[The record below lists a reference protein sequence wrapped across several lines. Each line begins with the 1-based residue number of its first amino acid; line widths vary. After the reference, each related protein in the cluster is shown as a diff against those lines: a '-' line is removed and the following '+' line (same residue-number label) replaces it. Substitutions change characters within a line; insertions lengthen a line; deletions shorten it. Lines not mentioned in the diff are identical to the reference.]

1 MLRSLRT
8 RLALLFA
15 GTLLLATVIAG
26 AASIRLYQIYNRD
39 QTTQE
44 LRGQVGAIADY
55 YTCALQARFGVV
67 DAGGDGAAAPV
78 VTGCVQTQDRP
89 GNDDRPPRS
98 PPRATANQLEQIS
111 GSRIYWIGDASLDPD
126 APQNLRN
133 AGVQP
138 PPFDWH
144 TLEVDDRP
152 TFEFTPSGDDRTF
165 IGVAAPVI
173 VQGQSLGAVA
183 LAKPLSDINNAWTDV
198 TGRLAAGTAIGLL
211 VAFFLAA
218 FFSRRITRPLRVI
231 GAAADRVAQ
240 GDLEVNVVG
249 NRTSDDELGQLA
261 QRFQGMVD
269 RLREVDELER
279 NFLMRV
285 THELRTPVTA
295 ISGHVQAM
303 NEGLVG
309 PEELDTSLAAVNEE
323 VRRIGRLVD
332 DLLDLT
338 RLEAHQ
344 FRLVREEVGLEALLE
359 QAATA
364 FREKARSNKVQFDAL
379 VAGAPTVLSDGDRVL
394 QIVTNLLDNAFRWTP
409 TKGTVTLSYAA
420 ANGTAAIHVSDTGPG
435 IPVRDQEAV
444 FHPFYSRRG
453 EGGTGLGLSI
463 GRELAHA
470 LGGRLT
476 VDSDVGEGTTFTLSL
491 PSGPGSLR

>member
-8 RLALLFA
+8 RLTLLFA

-26 AASIRLYQIYNRD
+26 AASIRLYQSYNRD
-39 QTTQE
+39 QTTSE
-44 LRGQVGAIADY
+44 LRKQVGGAAQYFDNAEASYGTTTGSAPTRITVKQMEKICGCDLLY
-55 YTCALQARFGVV
+55 
-67 DAGGDGAAAPV
+67 AGGIPLFANVDKLIKFSGVKLNWLSMKP
-78 VTGCVQTQDRP
+78 
-89 GNDDRPPRS
+89 DDRVTFRFVPPHS
-98 PPRATANQLEQIS
+98 N
-111 GSRIYWIGDASLDPD
+111 
-126 APQNLRN
+126 
-133 AGVQP
+133 
-138 PPFDWH
+138 H
-144 TLEVDDRP
+144 TY
-152 TFEFTPSGDDRTF
+152 
-165 IGVAAPVI
+165 IGVAAPV
-173 VQGQSLGAVA
+173 VLKGQPVGAVVM
-183 LAKPLSDINNAWTDV
+183 AKPLADVNSAWTKV
-198 TGRLAAGTAIGLL
+198 AGRVAIGTGIGLL
-211 VAFFLAA
+211 VAFILATFVA
-218 FFSRRITRPLRVI
+218 RRITRPLKEL
-231 GAAADRVAQ
+231 GAAADRVAR
-240 GDLEVNVVG
+240 GDLEVHVAG
-249 NRTSDDELGQLA
+249 DRTSDDELGQLA
-261 QRFQGMVD
+261 HRFQGMVD

-309 PEELDTSLAAVNEE
+309 PEDMDTSLDAVGEE

-359 QAATA
+359 QAAA
-364 FREKARSNKVQFDAL
+364 SFRDRARANEVSFDTPI
-379 VAGAPTVLSDGDRVL
+379 AGAPTILSDGDRVL
-394 QIVTNLLDNAFRWTP
+394 QIVSNLLDNAFRWTP
-409 TKGTVTLSYAA
+409 RRGTVTLSYAT
-420 ANGTAAIHVSDTGPG
+420 ANSTAAIHISDTGPG
-435 IPVRDQEAV
+435 IPAADQDAV

-476 VDSDVGEGTTFTLSL
+476 VDSEVGQGTTFTLSL
-491 PSGPGSLR
+491 PSSHLNGGGVR

>member
-8 RLALLFA
+8 RLTLLFA

-26 AASIRLYQIYNRD
+26 AASIRLYQSYNRD
-39 QTTQE
+39 QTANE
-44 LRGQVGAIADY
+44 LRSQVG
-55 YTCALQARFGVV
+55 
-67 DAGGDGAAAPV
+67 GAAQYFNAALNSYGHSNQQSPTRATV
-78 VTGCVQTQDRP
+78 GQIESICGCHVLYTGNVPPIPAANRLISFAGKGVSWQTMHP
-89 GNDDRPPRS
+89 DDRVTFQFRPPS
-98 PPRATANQLEQIS
+98 E
-111 GSRIYWIGDASLDPD
+111 
-126 APQNLRN
+126 
-133 AGVQP
+133 
-138 PPFDWH
+138 
-144 TLEVDDRP
+144 
-152 TFEFTPSGDDRTF
+152 DRTY
-165 IGVAAPVI
+165 IGVAAPIGLPGQPVGAI
-173 VQGQSLGAVA
+173 VM
-183 LAKPLSDINNAWTDV
+183 AKPLADVNSAWTKV
-198 TGRLAAGTAIGLL
+198 AGRVAIGTGIGLL
-211 VAFFLAA
+211 VAFILATFVA
-218 FFSRRITRPLRVI
+218 RRITRPLKEL
-231 GAAADRVAQ
+231 GAAADRVAR
-240 GDLEVNVVG
+240 GDLEVHVAG
-249 NRTSDDELGQLA
+249 DRTSDDELGQLA
-261 QRFQGMVD
+261 HRFQGMVD

-309 PEELDTSLAAVNEE
+309 PEDMDTSLDAVSEE

-359 QAATA
+359 QAAA
-364 FREKARSNKVQFDAL
+364 SFRDRARANEVSFDTPI
-379 VAGAPTVLSDGDRVL
+379 AGAPTILSDGDRVL
-394 QIVTNLLDNAFRWTP
+394 QIVSNLLDNAFRWTP
-409 TKGTVTLSYAA
+409 RKGTVTLSYSA
-420 ANGTAAIHVSDTGPG
+420 ANGTAAIHISDTGPG
-435 IPVRDQEAV
+435 IPRADQEAV

-476 VDSDVGEGTTFTLSL
+476 VDSEVGQGTTFTLSL
-491 PSGPGSLR
+491 PSGSNGR

>member
-26 AASIRLYQIYNRD
+26 AASIRLYQSYNRD
-39 QTTQE
+39 QTARD
-44 LRGQVGAIADY
+44 LRSQVIGAADY
-55 YTCALQARFGVV
+55 FSRATFGYAAHGRQAPPAFTVNQLQHICSCRLLWDGNVPIFPSHSQLLQF
-67 DAGGDGAAAPV
+67 AGSGTKLDWQRMKPGETRTFQFVPPRDSRTYIGAAAPL
-78 VTGCVQTQDRP
+78 T
-89 GNDDRPPRS
+89 
-98 PPRATANQLEQIS
+98 
-111 GSRIYWIGDASLDPD
+111 
-126 APQNLRN
+126 
-133 AGVQP
+133 
-138 PPFDWH
+138 
-144 TLEVDDRP
+144 VDNMP
-152 TFEFTPSGDDRTF
+152 
-165 IGVAAPVI
+165 
-173 VQGQSLGAVA
+173 LGAVVM
-183 LAKPLSDINNAWTDV
+183 AKPLADVNSAWTKV
-198 TGRLAAGTAIGLL
+198 AGRVAIGTAIGLL
-211 VAFFLAA
+211 VAFILATLVA
-218 FFSRRITRPLRVI
+218 RRITRPLKEI
-231 GAAADRVAQ
+231 GAAADRVAR
-240 GDLEVNVVG
+240 GDLEVHVAG
-249 NRTSDDELGQLA
+249 DDTADDELGQLA
-261 QRFQGMVD
+261 HRFQGMVN

-309 PEELDTSLAAVNEE
+309 PDDLDASLGAVGEE

-344 FRLVREEVGLEALLE
+344 FRLVREEVGLEALLD
-359 QAATA
+359 QAATS
-364 FREKARSNKVQFDAL
+364 FRDRARSNDVSFDAL
-379 VAGAPTVLSDGDRVL
+379 TAGAPTILSDGDRVL
-394 QIVTNLLDNAFRWTP
+394 QIVSNLLDNAFRWTP
-409 TKGTVTLSYAA
+409 RKGTVTLSYAT
-420 ANGTAAIHVSDTGPG
+420 ANGTTAIHISDTGPG
-435 IPVRDQEAV
+435 IPAADQDAV

-476 VDSDVGEGTTFTLSL
+476 VDSEPGQGTTFTLSL
-491 PSGPGSLR
+491 PSANVNGNGRMR

>member
-8 RLALLFA
+8 RLTLLFA

-26 AASIRLYQIYNRD
+26 AASIRLYQSYNRD
-39 QTTQE
+39 QTTSE
-44 LRGQVGAIADY
+44 LRNQVGGAAQYFDDAQNGYGHTQRAPTRITIQQMEKICGCDLLY
-55 YTCALQARFGVV
+55 
-67 DAGGDGAAAPV
+67 AGGVPLFANVDKLIEFAGPV
-78 VTGCVQTQDRP
+78 KLNWLTMKP
-89 GNDDRPPRS
+89 DDRVTFQFVPPGKND
-98 PPRATANQLEQIS
+98 T
-111 GSRIYWIGDASLDPD
+111 Y
-126 APQNLRN
+126 
-133 AGVQP
+133 
-138 PPFDWH
+138 
-144 TLEVDDRP
+144 
-152 TFEFTPSGDDRTF
+152 
-165 IGVAAPVI
+165 IGVAAPVALHDQP
-173 VQGQSLGAVA
+173 VGAVVM
-183 LAKPLSDINNAWTDV
+183 AKPLADVNRAWTKV
-198 TGRLAAGTAIGLL
+198 AGRVAAGTGIGLL
-211 VAFFLAA
+211 VAFILATFVA
-218 FFSRRITRPLRVI
+218 RRITRPLKEL
-231 GAAADRVAQ
+231 GAAADRVAR
-240 GDLEVNVVG
+240 GDLEVHVAG
-249 NRTSDDELGQLA
+249 DRTANDELGQLA
-261 QRFQGMVD
+261 HRFQGMVD

-309 PEELDTSLAAVNEE
+309 PEDMDTSLDAVSEE

-359 QAATA
+359 QAASS
-364 FREKARSNKVQFDAL
+364 FRDRARANEVSFDTPI
-379 VAGAPTVLSDGDRVL
+379 AGAPTILSDGDRVL
-394 QIVTNLLDNAFRWTP
+394 QIVSNLLDNAFRWTP
-409 TKGTVTLSYAA
+409 RRGTVTLSYAT
-420 ANGTAAIHVSDTGPG
+420 ANSTAAIHISDTGPG
-435 IPVRDQEAV
+435 IPKADQDAV

-476 VDSDVGEGTTFTLSL
+476 VDSEVGQGTTFTLSL
-491 PSGPGSLR
+491 PSSHLNGGGVR

>member
-8 RLALLFA
+8 RLTLLFA

-26 AASIRLYQIYNRD
+26 AASIRLYQSYNRD
-39 QTTQE
+39 QTTSE
-44 LRGQVGAIADY
+44 LRNQVGGAAQYFDDAQNGYGHTQRAPTRITIQQMEKICGCDLLY
-55 YTCALQARFGVV
+55 
-67 DAGGDGAAAPV
+67 AGGVPLFANVDKLIEFAGPV
-78 VTGCVQTQDRP
+78 KLNWLTMKP
-89 GNDDRPPRS
+89 DDRVTFQFVPPGKND
-98 PPRATANQLEQIS
+98 T
-111 GSRIYWIGDASLDPD
+111 Y
-126 APQNLRN
+126 
-133 AGVQP
+133 
-138 PPFDWH
+138 
-144 TLEVDDRP
+144 
-152 TFEFTPSGDDRTF
+152 
-165 IGVAAPVI
+165 IGVAAPVALHDQP
-173 VQGQSLGAVA
+173 VGAVVM
-183 LAKPLSDINNAWTDV
+183 AKPLADVNRAWTKV
-198 TGRLAAGTAIGLL
+198 AGRVAAGTGIGLL
-211 VAFFLAA
+211 VAFILATFVA
-218 FFSRRITRPLRVI
+218 RRITRPLKEL
-231 GAAADRVAQ
+231 GAAADRVAR
-240 GDLEVNVVG
+240 GDLEVHVAG
-249 NRTSDDELGQLA
+249 DRTANDELGQLA
-261 QRFQGMVD
+261 HRFQGMVD

-309 PEELDTSLAAVNEE
+309 PEDMDTSLDAVSEE

-359 QAATA
+359 QAASS
-364 FREKARSNKVQFDAL
+364 FRDRARANEVSFDTPI
-379 VAGAPTVLSDGDRVL
+379 AGAPTILSDGDRVL
-394 QIVTNLLDNAFRWTP
+394 QIVSNLLDNAFRWTP
-409 TKGTVTLSYAA
+409 RRGTVTLSYAT
-420 ANGTAAIHVSDTGPG
+420 ANSTAAIHISDTGPG
-435 IPVRDQEAV
+435 IPKADQDAV

-476 VDSDVGEGTTFTLSL
+476 VDSEVGQGTTFTLSL
-491 PSGPGSLR
+491 PSSHLNGGGAR

>member
-8 RLALLFA
+8 RLTLLFA

-26 AASIRLYQIYNRD
+26 AASIRLYQSYNRD
-39 QTTQE
+39 QTTSE
-44 LRGQVGAIADY
+44 LRSQVGGAAQYFDTVLSGYSTTQRTPTRATIEQIERICGCHLLY
-55 YTCALQARFGVV
+55 
-67 DAGGDGAAAPV
+67 AGGVPLFPSVNKLIAFAGPV
-78 VTGCVQTQDRP
+78 KVPWRTMGPNDRVTFRFVPP
-89 GNDDRPPRS
+89 G
-98 PPRATANQLEQIS
+98 T
-111 GSRIYWIGDASLDPD
+111 
-126 APQNLRN
+126 
-133 AGVQP
+133 
-138 PPFDWH
+138 
-144 TLEVDDRP
+144 
-152 TFEFTPSGDDRTF
+152 DRTF
-165 IGVAAPVI
+165 IGVAAPVSAS
-173 VQGQSLGAVA
+173 GQQVGAVVM
-183 LAKPLSDINNAWTDV
+183 AKPLADVNRAWTKV
-198 TGRLAAGTAIGLL
+198 AGRVAVGTGIGLL
-211 VAFFLAA
+211 VAFILATFVA
-218 FFSRRITRPLRVI
+218 RRITRPLKEL
-231 GAAADRVAQ
+231 GAAADRVAR
-240 GDLEVNVVG
+240 GDLEVHVAG
-249 NRTSDDELGQLA
+249 DRTADDELGQLA
-261 QRFQGMVD
+261 HRFQGMVD

-309 PEELDTSLAAVNEE
+309 PEDMDTSLDAVSEE

-359 QAATA
+359 QAAA
-364 FREKARSNKVQFDAL
+364 SFRDRARANEVSFDTPI
-379 VAGAPTVLSDGDRVL
+379 AGAPTILSDGDRVL
-394 QIVTNLLDNAFRWTP
+394 QIVSNLLDNAFRWTP
-409 TKGTVTLSYAA
+409 RKGTVTLSYAT
-420 ANGTAAIHVSDTGPG
+420 ANSTAAIHISDTGPG
-435 IPVRDQEAV
+435 IPAADQDAV

-476 VDSDVGEGTTFTLSL
+476 VDSEVGQGTTFTLSL
-491 PSGPGSLR
+491 PSSQLNGGGVR

>member
-15 GTLLLATVIAG
+15 GTLLLAAVLG
-26 AASIRLYQIYNRD
+26 FAASIRLYQSYNRD
-39 QTTQE
+39 QTTRDLQ
-44 LRGQVGAIADY
+44 GQVEGIAAY
-55 YTCALQARFGVV
+55 YEQALKEVYS
-67 DAGGDGAAAPV
+67 
-78 VTGCVQTQDRP
+78 TQGQRDS
-89 GNDDRPPRS
+89 PPP
-98 PPRATANQLEQIS
+98 PPRATAEQLSQIT
-111 GSRIYWIGDASLDPD
+111 GSRLYWVGGLPPFPK
-126 APQNLRN
+126 APANIAQ
-133 AGVQP
+133 AGIK
-138 PPFDWH
+138 PPFDP
-144 TLEVDDRP
+144 LQLARDDRP
-152 TFEFTPSGDDRTF
+152 KFEFTPKDDDRTF
-165 IGVAAPVI
+165 IGVSAPVYYAG
-173 VQGQSLGAVA
+173 VPQGAVV
-183 LAKPLSDINNAWTDV
+183 LSKPLADINNAWTDV
-198 TGRLAAGTAIGLL
+198 AGRVAAGTGLGLL

-218 FFSRRITRPLRVI
+218 FFSRRITKPLRRI

-249 NRTSDDELGQLA
+249 PNTSDDELGQLA

-309 PEELDTSLAAVNEE
+309 PEDLDASLAAVNEE

-359 QAATA
+359 QAAGA
-364 FREKARSNKVQFDAL
+364 FREKARTNGVGFDAL
-379 VAGAPTVLSDGDRVL
+379 VSGAPTVLSDGDRVL

-409 TKGTVTLSYAA
+409 SKGTVTLSYSA
-420 ANGTAAIHVSDTGPG
+420 ANGTAAIHISDTGPG
-435 IPVRDQEAV
+435 IPRADQEAV

-476 VDSDVGEGTTFTLSL
+476 VDSEVGEGTTFTLSL
-491 PSGPGSLR
+491 PSGSNGR

>member
-8 RLALLFA
+8 RLTLLFA

-26 AASIRLYQIYNRD
+26 AASIRLYQSYNRD
-39 QTTQE
+39 QTTSE
-44 LRGQVGAIADY
+44 LRKQVGGAAQYFNNAENGYGHSKSPPTRITIHQMELICGCDLLY
-55 YTCALQARFGVV
+55 
-67 DAGGDGAAAPV
+67 AGGVPLF
-78 VTGCVQTQDRP
+78 
-89 GNDDRPPRS
+89 
-98 PPRATANQLEQIS
+98 ATANVSKLIKF
-111 GSRIYWIGDASLDPD
+111 
-126 APQNLRN
+126 
-133 AGVQP
+133 AGPVKVNWLTMKP
-138 PPFDWH
+138 
-144 TLEVDDRP
+144 DDRV
-152 TFEFTPSGDDRTF
+152 TFQFVPPDGKHHTF
-165 IGVAAPVI
+165 IGVAAPV
-173 VQGQSLGAVA
+173 VLQGQPVGAVVM
-183 LAKPLSDINNAWTDV
+183 AKPLADVNSAWTKV
-198 TGRLAAGTAIGLL
+198 AGRVAAGTGIGLL
-211 VAFFLAA
+211 VAFILATFVA
-218 FFSRRITRPLRVI
+218 RRITRPLKEL
-231 GAAADRVAQ
+231 GAAADRVAR
-240 GDLEVNVVG
+240 GDLEVHVAG
-249 NRTSDDELGQLA
+249 DRTSNDELGQLA
-261 QRFQGMVD
+261 HRFQGMVD

-309 PEELDTSLAAVNEE
+309 PEDMDTSLDAVSEE

-359 QAATA
+359 QAATS
-364 FREKARSNKVQFDAL
+364 FRDRARANEVSFDTPI
-379 VAGAPTVLSDGDRVL
+379 AGAPTILSDGDRVL
-394 QIVTNLLDNAFRWTP
+394 QIVSNLLDNAFRWTP
-409 TKGTVTLSYAA
+409 RRGTVTLSYAT
-420 ANGTAAIHVSDTGPG
+420 ANSTAAIHISDTGPG
-435 IPVRDQEAV
+435 IPKADQDAV

-476 VDSDVGEGTTFTLSL
+476 VDSEVGQGTTFTLSL
-491 PSGPGSLR
+491 PSSHLNGGGVR

>member
-8 RLALLFA
+8 RLTLLFA

-26 AASIRLYQIYNRD
+26 AASIRLYQSYNRD
-39 QTTQE
+39 QTTHA
-44 LRGQVGAIADY
+44 LRHQVGGAAQYFDNAQNGYGGANKRPPTRITIQQMEQICGCDLLY
-55 YTCALQARFGVV
+55 
-67 DAGGDGAAAPV
+67 AGGVPFFANSNKLIEFAGPV
-78 VTGCVQTQDRP
+78 KLNWLTMKP
-89 GNDDRPPRS
+89 DDRVTFRFVPPGHDQ
-98 PPRATANQLEQIS
+98 T
-111 GSRIYWIGDASLDPD
+111 Y
-126 APQNLRN
+126 
-133 AGVQP
+133 
-138 PPFDWH
+138 
-144 TLEVDDRP
+144 
-152 TFEFTPSGDDRTF
+152 
-165 IGVAAPVI
+165 IGVAAPV
-173 VQGQSLGAVA
+173 VLHDQPVGAVVM
-183 LAKPLSDINNAWTDV
+183 AKPLADVNSAWTKV
-198 TGRLAAGTAIGLL
+198 AGRVAVGTGIGLL
-211 VAFFLAA
+211 VAFILATFVA
-218 FFSRRITRPLRVI
+218 RRITRPLKEL
-231 GAAADRVAQ
+231 GAAADRVAR
-240 GDLEVNVVG
+240 GDLEVHVAG
-249 NRTSDDELGQLA
+249 DRTSDDELGQLA
-261 QRFQGMVD
+261 HRFQGMVD

-309 PEELDTSLAAVNEE
+309 PEDMDTSLDAVGEE

-359 QAATA
+359 QAAA
-364 FREKARSNKVQFDAL
+364 SFRDRARANEVSFDTPI
-379 VAGAPTVLSDGDRVL
+379 AGAPTILSDGDRVL
-394 QIVTNLLDNAFRWTP
+394 QIVSNLLDNAFRWTP
-409 TKGTVTLSYAA
+409 RKGTVTLSYAT
-420 ANGTAAIHVSDTGPG
+420 ANSTAAIHISDTGPG
-435 IPVRDQEAV
+435 IPAADQDAV

-476 VDSDVGEGTTFTLSL
+476 VDSEVGQGTTFTLSL
-491 PSGPGSLR
+491 PSSHLNGGGAR

>member
-26 AASIRLYQIYNRD
+26 AASIRLYQSYNRD
-39 QTTQE
+39 QTE
-44 LRGQVGAIADY
+44 RDLRHQVVGAAQYFSSAVVGYGAHNHRAPTGLTVNQFQHICSCKLLWVGQVPPFPSASQL
-55 YTCALQARFGVV
+55 LQF
-67 DAGGDGAAAPV
+67 AGSDTKLDWQNMKPGQTRTFQFVPPHDPHTYIGAAAPMTV
-78 VTGCVQTQDRP
+78 D
-89 GNDDRPPRS
+89 
-98 PPRATANQLEQIS
+98 
-111 GSRIYWIGDASLDPD
+111 SLPMG
-126 APQNLRN
+126 A
-133 AGVQP
+133 
-138 PPFDWH
+138 
-144 TLEVDDRP
+144 
-152 TFEFTPSGDDRTF
+152 
-165 IGVAAPVI
+165 I
-173 VQGQSLGAVA
+173 VM
-183 LAKPLSDINNAWTDV
+183 AKPLADVNSAWTKV
-198 TGRLAAGTAIGLL
+198 AGRVALGTAIGLL
-211 VAFFLAA
+211 VAFILATLVA
-218 FFSRRITRPLRVI
+218 RRITRPLKEI
-231 GAAADRVAQ
+231 GAAADRVAR
-240 GDLEVNVVG
+240 GDLEVHVTG
-249 NRTSDDELGQLA
+249 EDTADDELGQLA
-261 QRFQGMVD
+261 HRFQGMVN

-309 PEELDTSLAAVNEE
+309 PEDLDASLGAVGEE

-359 QAATA
+359 QAATS
-364 FREKARSNKVQFDAL
+364 FRDRARANDVNFDAL
-379 VAGAPTVLSDGDRVL
+379 TAGAPTILSDGDRVL
-394 QIVTNLLDNAFRWTP
+394 QIVSNLLDNAFRWTP
-409 TKGTVTLSYAA
+409 RKGTVTLSYAT
-420 ANGTAAIHVSDTGPG
+420 ANGTTAIHISDTGPG
-435 IPVRDQEAV
+435 IPAADQDAV

-476 VDSDVGEGTTFTLSL
+476 VDSEPGQGTTFTLSL
-491 PSGPGSLR
+491 PSSNVNGNGRVG

>member
-26 AASIRLYQIYNRD
+26 AASVRLYQSYNRD
-39 QTTQE
+39 QTSSE
-44 LRGQVGAIADY
+44 LRSQVGGAAQY
-55 YTCALQARFGVV
+55 FSAAVLQFGQRDRRPPARVTVFQFESICSCRLLWTGDVPV
-67 DAGGDGAAAPV
+67 FPSSDTLLDFAGPVNLNWQHMKQNDRITFQFVPPDNSHTYIGAAAPV
-78 VTGCVQTQDRP
+78 
-89 GNDDRPPRS
+89 S
-98 PPRATANQLEQIS
+98 
-111 GSRIYWIGDASLDPD
+111 
-126 APQNLRN
+126 
-133 AGVQP
+133 
-138 PPFDWH
+138 
-144 TLEVDDRP
+144 VD
-152 TFEFTPSGDDRTF
+152 GL
-165 IGVAAPVI
+165 PV
-173 VQGQSLGAVA
+173 GAVVM
-183 LAKPLSDINNAWTDV
+183 AKPLADVNSAWTKV
-198 TGRLAAGTAIGLL
+198 AGRVAAGTGIGLL
-211 VAFFLAA
+211 VAFILATLVA
-218 FFSRRITRPLRVI
+218 RRITRPLKEL
-231 GAAADRVAQ
+231 GAAADRVAR
-240 GDLEVNVVG
+240 GDLEVSVAG
-249 NRTSDDELGQLA
+249 EHTAQDELGQLA
-261 QRFQGMVD
+261 HRFQGMVN

-309 PEELDTSLAAVNEE
+309 PEDLDASLGAVGEE

-344 FRLVREEVGLEALLE
+344 FRLVREEVGLESLLE
-359 QAATA
+359 QAASS
-364 FREKARSNKVQFDAL
+364 FRDRARANDVSFDAL
-379 VAGAPTVLSDGDRVL
+379 TAGAPTILSDGDRVL
-394 QIVTNLLDNAFRWTP
+394 QIVSNLLDNAFRWTP
-409 TKGTVTLSYAA
+409 RKGTVTLSYAS
-420 ANGTAAIHVSDTGPG
+420 ANGAAAIHISDTGPG
-435 IPVRDQEAV
+435 IPAADQDAV

-476 VDSDVGEGTTFTLSL
+476 VDSEPGQGTTFTLSL
-491 PSGPGSLR
+491 PSAHSNGARVG

>member
-8 RLALLFA
+8 RLALLFV
-15 GTLLLATVIAG
+15 GMLLLATVIAG
-26 AASIRLYQIYNRD
+26 AASIRLYQSYNRD
-39 QTTQE
+39 QTKRE
-44 LRGQVGAIADY
+44 LRGQVGGVAEYYANALVGSSAGGRQAPTPVTAQKFEQICGCRLY
-55 YTCALQARFGVV
+55 YTGPYPLFPQQRKNLS
-67 DAGGDGAAAPV
+67 DAGAHINYKSLNA
-78 VTGCVQTQDRP
+78 
-89 GNDDRPPRS
+89 DDR
-98 PPRATANQLEQIS
+98 
-111 GSRIYWIGDASLDPD
+111 
-126 APQNLRN
+126 
-133 AGVQP
+133 V
-138 PPFDWH
+138 
-144 TLEVDDRP
+144 
-152 TFEFTPSGDDRTF
+152 TFEFRPPNEDRTF
-165 IGVAAPVI
+165 IGVAAPV
-173 VQGQSLGAVA
+173 VPKFQPGSPGQALGAVV
-183 LAKPLSDINNAWTDV
+183 LAKPLADVNSAWTKV
-198 TGRLAAGTAIGLL
+198 AGRVAAGTGVGLL
-211 VAFFLAA
+211 VAFILATLVA
-218 FFSRRITRPLRVI
+218 RRITRPLKQI
-231 GAAADRVAQ
+231 GAAADRVAR

-249 NRTSDDELGQLA
+249 PRTSDDELGQLA

-309 PEELDTSLAAVNEE
+309 PEDLDASLGAVGEE

-359 QAATA
+359 QAAGS
-364 FREKARSNKVQFDAL
+364 FRDRARANDVTFDAL
-379 VAGAPTVLSDGDRVL
+379 TGGAPTILSDGDRVL
-394 QIVTNLLDNAFRWTP
+394 QIVSNLLDNAFRWTP
-409 TKGTVTLSYAA
+409 RNGTVTLSYAN
-420 ANGTAAIHVSDTGPG
+420 ANGTTAIHISDTGPG
-435 IPVRDQEAV
+435 IPHADQDAV

-476 VDSDVGEGTTFTLSL
+476 VESEPGQGTTFTLSL
-491 PSGPGSLR
+491 PTAHPTAFTGARVG

>member
-26 AASIRLYQIYNRD
+26 AASVRLYQSYNRD
-39 QTTQE
+39 QTSSE
-44 LRGQVGAIADY
+44 LRSQVGGAAQY
-55 YTCALQARFGVV
+55 FSAAVLQFGQRDRRPPARVTVFQFESICSCRLLWTGDVPV
-67 DAGGDGAAAPV
+67 FPSSDTLLDFAGPVNLNWQHMKQTDRITFQFVPPDNSHTYIGAAAPV
-78 VTGCVQTQDRP
+78 
-89 GNDDRPPRS
+89 S
-98 PPRATANQLEQIS
+98 
-111 GSRIYWIGDASLDPD
+111 
-126 APQNLRN
+126 
-133 AGVQP
+133 
-138 PPFDWH
+138 
-144 TLEVDDRP
+144 VD
-152 TFEFTPSGDDRTF
+152 GL
-165 IGVAAPVI
+165 PV
-173 VQGQSLGAVA
+173 GAVVM
-183 LAKPLSDINNAWTDV
+183 AKPLADVNSAWTKV
-198 TGRLAAGTAIGLL
+198 AGRVAAGTGIGLL
-211 VAFFLAA
+211 VAFILATLVA
-218 FFSRRITRPLRVI
+218 RRITRPLKEL
-231 GAAADRVAQ
+231 GAAADRVAR
-240 GDLEVNVVG
+240 GDLEVSVAG
-249 NRTSDDELGQLA
+249 EHTAQDELGQLA
-261 QRFQGMVD
+261 HRFQGMVN

-309 PEELDTSLAAVNEE
+309 PEDLDASLGAVGEE

-344 FRLVREEVGLEALLE
+344 FRLVREEVGLESLLE
-359 QAATA
+359 QAAA
-364 FREKARSNKVQFDAL
+364 SFRDRARANDVSFDAL
-379 VAGAPTVLSDGDRVL
+379 TAGAPTILSDGDRVL
-394 QIVTNLLDNAFRWTP
+394 QIVSNLLDNAFRWTP
-409 TKGTVTLSYAA
+409 RKGTVTLSYAS
-420 ANGTAAIHVSDTGPG
+420 ANGAAAIHISDTGPG
-435 IPVRDQEAV
+435 IPAADQDAV

-476 VDSDVGEGTTFTLSL
+476 VDSEPGQGTTFTLSL
-491 PSGPGSLR
+491 PSAHSNGARVG

>member
-26 AASIRLYQIYNRD
+26 AASIRLYQSYNRD
-39 QTTQE
+39 QTASE
-44 LRGQVGAIADY
+44 LRSQ
-55 YTCALQARFGVV
+55 
-67 DAGGDGAAAPV
+67 AGGVAAYYAKAVIDNYAEGGRAPSTVTAQQFQDICGCRLYYDGDFPLFPEVPKNLAKAGANIDWRALNPS
-78 VTGCVQTQDRP
+78 DR
-89 GNDDRPPRS
+89 R
-98 PPRATANQLEQIS
+98 
-111 GSRIYWIGDASLDPD
+111 
-126 APQNLRN
+126 
-133 AGVQP
+133 
-138 PPFDWH
+138 
-144 TLEVDDRP
+144 
-152 TFEFTPSGDDRTF
+152 TFEFRPPGDDRTF
-165 IGVAAPVI
+165 IGIAAPV
-173 VQGQSLGAVA
+173 VPTLNAAEEGQAIGAVV
-183 LAKPLSDINNAWTDV
+183 LAKPLADVNSAWTKV
-198 TGRLAAGTAIGLL
+198 AGRVAAGTGIGLI
-211 VAFFLAA
+211 VAFFLATLVA
-218 FFSRRITRPLRVI
+218 RRITRPLKEI
-231 GAAADRVAQ
+231 GAAADRVAR

-249 NRTSDDELGQLA
+249 RGTADDELGQLA

-309 PEELDTSLAAVNEE
+309 PEDLDASLTAVGEE

-359 QAATA
+359 QAASS
-364 FREKARSNKVQFDAL
+364 FRDRARSNDVDFDAL
-379 VAGAPTVLSDGDRVL
+379 TGGAPTILSDGDRVL
-394 QIVTNLLDNAFRWTP
+394 QIVSNLLDNAFRWTP
-409 TKGTVTLSYAA
+409 RKGTVTLSYAA
-420 ANGTAAIHVSDTGPG
+420 ANGTTAIHVSDTGPG
-435 IPVRDQEAV
+435 IPAADQDAV

-476 VDSDVGEGTTFTLSL
+476 VESEPGQGTTFTLSL
-491 PSGPGSLR
+491 PAAVGNGRVRIR

>member
-8 RLALLFA
+8 RLTLLFA

-26 AASIRLYQIYNRD
+26 AASIRLYQSYNRD
-39 QTTQE
+39 QTTNE
-44 LRGQVGAIADY
+44 LRKQVG
-55 YTCALQARFGVV
+55 
-67 DAGGDGAAAPV
+67 GAAKYFDNVLNGYGPPN
-78 VTGCVQTQDRP
+78 Q
-89 GNDDRPPRS
+89 RPPT
-98 PPRATANQLEQIS
+98 RATVTQLESICGCRLLYTADVPLLPEINKLIDFA
-111 GSRIYWIGDASLDPD
+111 GSATKVNWRTMGPNDRVTF
-126 APQNLRN
+126 QF
-133 AGVQP
+133 VP
-138 PPFDWH
+138 PGSDH
-144 TLEVDDRP
+144 TY
-152 TFEFTPSGDDRTF
+152 
-165 IGVAAPVI
+165 IGVAAPVSSADQQ
-173 VQGQSLGAVA
+173 VGAVVM
-183 LAKPLSDINNAWTDV
+183 AKPLADVNSAWTKV
-198 TGRLAAGTAIGLL
+198 AGRVAVGTGVGLL
-211 VAFFLAA
+211 VAFILATFVA
-218 FFSRRITRPLRVI
+218 RRITRPLKEL
-231 GAAADRVAQ
+231 GAAADRVAR
-240 GDLEVNVVG
+240 GDLEVHVAG
-249 NRTSDDELGQLA
+249 DRTSDDELGQLA
-261 QRFQGMVD
+261 HRFQGMVD

-309 PEELDTSLAAVNEE
+309 PEDMDTSLDAVSEE

-359 QAATA
+359 QAAA
-364 FREKARSNKVQFDAL
+364 SFRDRARANEVSFDTPI
-379 VAGAPTVLSDGDRVL
+379 AGAPTILSDGDRVL
-394 QIVTNLLDNAFRWTP
+394 QIVSNLLDNAFRWTP
-409 TKGTVTLSYAA
+409 RKGTVTLSYAT
-420 ANGTAAIHVSDTGPG
+420 ANSTAAIHISDTGPG
-435 IPVRDQEAV
+435 IPAADQDAV

-476 VDSDVGEGTTFTLSL
+476 VDSEVGQGTTFTLSL
-491 PSGPGSLR
+491 PSSQLNGGVVR

>member
-8 RLALLFA
+8 RLTLLFA

-26 AASIRLYQIYNRD
+26 AASIRLYQSYNRD
-39 QTTQE
+39 QTTSE
-44 LRGQVGAIADY
+44 LRKQVGGAAQYFNNAEASYGFTTGSAPTRITVKQMEKICGCDLLY
-55 YTCALQARFGVV
+55 
-67 DAGGDGAAAPV
+67 AGGIPLFANVEKLIRFSGVKLNWLSMKP
-78 VTGCVQTQDRP
+78 
-89 GNDDRPPRS
+89 DDRVTFRFVPPHS
-98 PPRATANQLEQIS
+98 H
-111 GSRIYWIGDASLDPD
+111 
-126 APQNLRN
+126 
-133 AGVQP
+133 
-138 PPFDWH
+138 H
-144 TLEVDDRP
+144 TY
-152 TFEFTPSGDDRTF
+152 
-165 IGVAAPVI
+165 IGVAAPV
-173 VQGQSLGAVA
+173 VLKGQPVGAVVM
-183 LAKPLSDINNAWTDV
+183 AKPLADVNSAWTKV
-198 TGRLAAGTAIGLL
+198 AGRVAIGTGIGLL
-211 VAFFLAA
+211 VAFILATFVA
-218 FFSRRITRPLRVI
+218 RRITRPLKEL
-231 GAAADRVAQ
+231 GAAADRVAR
-240 GDLEVNVVG
+240 GDLEVHVAG
-249 NRTSDDELGQLA
+249 DRTADDELGQLA
-261 QRFQGMVD
+261 HRFQGMVD

-309 PEELDTSLAAVNEE
+309 PEDMDTSLDAVGEE

-359 QAATA
+359 QAAA
-364 FREKARSNKVQFDAL
+364 SFRDRARANEVSFDTPI
-379 VAGAPTVLSDGDRVL
+379 AGAPTILSDGDRVL
-394 QIVTNLLDNAFRWTP
+394 QIVSNLLDNAFRWTP
-409 TKGTVTLSYAA
+409 RRGTVTLSYAT
-420 ANGTAAIHVSDTGPG
+420 ANSTAAIHISDTGPG
-435 IPVRDQEAV
+435 IPAADQDAV

-476 VDSDVGEGTTFTLSL
+476 VDSEVGQGTTFTLSL
-491 PSGPGSLR
+491 PSSQLNGGGVR

>member
-8 RLALLFA
+8 RLALLFV

-26 AASIRLYQIYNRD
+26 AASIRLYQSYNRD
-39 QTTQE
+39 QTKRE
-44 LRGQVGAIADY
+44 LRGQVGGVASYYADAIIGLGLHQAPTQVTAEKFEQICGCRLYYEGVYPLFPQVRRNLNDSGAHVDY
-55 YTCALQARFGVV
+55 LTMSR
-67 DAGGDGAAAPV
+67 GDRA
-78 VTGCVQTQDRP
+78 TFQF
-89 GNDDRPPRS
+89 RPP
-98 PPRATANQLEQIS
+98 N
-111 GSRIYWIGDASLDPD
+111 D
-126 APQNLRN
+126 N
-133 AGVQP
+133 
-138 PPFDWH
+138 H
-144 TLEVDDRP
+144 
-152 TFEFTPSGDDRTF
+152 TF

-173 VQGQSLGAVA
+173 PGSNGSGGQAVGAVVM
-183 LAKPLSDINNAWTDV
+183 AKPLADVNSAWTKV
-198 TGRLAAGTAIGLL
+198 AGRVAAGTGIGLL
-211 VAFFLAA
+211 VAFILATLVA
-218 FFSRRITRPLRVI
+218 RRITRPLKLI
-231 GAAADRVAQ
+231 GAAADRVAR

-249 NRTSDDELGQLA
+249 PRTSDDELGQLA

-309 PEELDTSLAAVNEE
+309 PEDLDASLGAVGEE

-359 QAATA
+359 QAANS
-364 FREKARSNKVQFDAL
+364 FRDRARANDVNFDAL
-379 VAGAPTVLSDGDRVL
+379 TGGAPTILSDGDRVL
-394 QIVTNLLDNAFRWTP
+394 QVVSNLLDNAFRWTP
-409 TKGTVTLSYAA
+409 RDGTVTLSYAN
-420 ANGTAAIHVSDTGPG
+420 ANGTTAIHISDTGPG
-435 IPVRDQEAV
+435 IPRADQDAV

-476 VDSDVGEGTTFTLSL
+476 VESEPGQGTTFTLSL
-491 PSGPGSLR
+491 PTAHTPALSGARVG

>member
-26 AASIRLYQIYNRD
+26 AASIRLYQSYNRD
-39 QTTQE
+39 QTSRE
-44 LRGQVGAIADY
+44 LRKQVVGAADY
-55 YTCALQARFGVV
+55 FSKAAVGFGGHNRRAPTGFTV
-67 DAGGDGAAAPV
+67 DQFQHICSCKLLWEGQLPPFPTKSNLLEFAGNGTKLDWRRMHQGEAETFQFIPPDQSRTYLGAAAPL
-78 VTGCVQTQDRP
+78 T
-89 GNDDRPPRS
+89 
-98 PPRATANQLEQIS
+98 
-111 GSRIYWIGDASLDPD
+111 
-126 APQNLRN
+126 
-133 AGVQP
+133 
-138 PPFDWH
+138 
-144 TLEVDDRP
+144 VDGLP
-152 TFEFTPSGDDRTF
+152 
-165 IGVAAPVI
+165 
-173 VQGQSLGAVA
+173 LGAIVM
-183 LAKPLSDINNAWTDV
+183 AKPLADVNSAWTKV
-198 TGRLAAGTAIGLL
+198 AVRVAAGTGIGLL
-211 VAFFLAA
+211 VAFVLATLVA
-218 FFSRRITRPLRVI
+218 RRITRPLKEI
-231 GAAADRVAQ
+231 GAAADRVAR
-240 GDLEVNVVG
+240 GDLEVNVAG
-249 NRTSDDELGQLA
+249 RDTADDELGQLA
-261 QRFQGMVD
+261 HRFQGMVN

-303 NEGLVG
+303 TEGLVG
-309 PEELDTSLAAVNEE
+309 PEDLDASLGAVGEE

-359 QAATA
+359 QAASS
-364 FREKARSNKVQFDAL
+364 FRDRARSNDVSFDAL
-379 VAGAPTVLSDGDRVL
+379 TAGAPTVLSDGDRVL
-394 QIVTNLLDNAFRWTP
+394 QIVSNLLDNAFRWTP
-409 TKGTVTLSYAA
+409 RKGTVTLSYAA
-420 ANGTAAIHVSDTGPG
+420 ANGTTAIHISDTGPG
-435 IPVRDQEAV
+435 IPAADQDAV

-476 VDSDVGEGTTFTLSL
+476 VDSEPGQGTTFTLSL
-491 PSGPGSLR
+491 PSSQLNGDGRTA